1 MGNTI
6 FTKIKKDL
14 GPLGSIAHLTHHF
27 LTYPK
32 LVGDVGPY
40 MKYQNRTLLNWSI
53 NNYLG
58 LSNHPEVRQADA
70 DAARDY
76 GLGYPMGS
84 RMMSA
89 NTDYHEL
96 FEKQLADFVG
106 SEDSFL
112 MNFGYQGVMSAIET
126 LVDHKD
132 VIVFDSECHAC
143 LIDGIRLHK
152 AKGGIYYKY
161 LHNNM
166 ESLEK
171 NLMRASKYVNQTGGG
186 ILVITEGVFG
196 MTGELGK
203 LNEIVN
209 FKNKFE
215 FKLLVDDAHGFGVMG
230 KNGKGTGEYFDCQNQ
245 IDLYF
250 ATFTKAMSSMG
261 AFIGADSEVINYLKY
276 NSRSQIFAKALPIGY
291 VIGGLKRLEL
301 IKENPQFRTK
311 LWHIAGM
318 LQKGLKEKG
327 FNMGNTNTH
336 VCPVLLNQ
344 EFTHNEALNLIN
356 DLRENMNIFCSVVI
370 YPVVP
375 KDILMLRL
383 IPTSM
388 HSEEDVNYTVDCFE
402 IVRNR
407 LFNGEYRFPFKHE
420 KNLN

>member
-171 NLMRASKYVNQTGGG
+171 NLIRASKYVNQTGGG

-291 VIGGLKRLEL
+291 VIGGIKRLEL

-311 LWHIAGM
+311 LWHIASM

>member
-291 VIGGLKRLEL
+291 VIGGIKRLEL